1 MFPND
6 LSQSHLLTRPASGK
20 ILIIA
25 GGKGEEL
32 PGAQWDSWA
41 EAMAAAVPCR
51 AVQGEPIPA
60 YPAKGYGSM
69 SPCPVVPATANP
81 AVPGP

>member
-6 LSQSHLLTRPASGK
+6 LSQSHLLTRPALGK

-32 PGAQWDSWA
+32 SGVQRDSWA
-41 EAMAAAVPCR
+41 EAMAAAVPCCAVLCKGSPYQHILLR
-51 AVQGEPIPA
+51 AM
-60 YPAKGYGSM
+60 GSCLHAQW
-69 SPCPVVPATANP
+69 SL
-81 AVPGP
+81 